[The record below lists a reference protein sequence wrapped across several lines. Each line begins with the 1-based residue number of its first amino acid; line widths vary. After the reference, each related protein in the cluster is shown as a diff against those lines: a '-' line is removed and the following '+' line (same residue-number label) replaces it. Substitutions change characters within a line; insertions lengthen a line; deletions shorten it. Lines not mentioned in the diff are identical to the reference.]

1 MIWGVKQFGVIR
13 QFKRLLGLLCL
24 SLPFSAVADQS
35 LPALLKQTKVMACAQ
50 TESQAKQALSSLWAV
65 EDSDQEYPDEN
76 MLRSDDTVLHAA
88 TLDVVL
94 KSLVDTAERYP
105 ALRNQIERTMLKWNY
120 CDVFQDGVFY
130 DLEKTDAGY
139 MRFRS
144 SDESP
149 ENWQGFKKLGFLGAV
164 ENRFVPQIL
173 ALDQQS
179 LRSDYEW
186 LFHRIYREQCFPHP
200 DTSELFDIS
209 ETRLKENTVT
219 TVVSDA
225 GEYPHAWDP
234 ECVYPREAPNLASKV
249 VIEEIP
255 VVVPVMATEVKLVP
269 VPQLVPNLSTS
280 VELIDLALPVPAL
293 KSSVL
298 LVDVPQLVPQL
309 ATSIDLQP
317 VPVAVPQIRSSYVI
331 ESFPLQVPGLLT
343 KVKLDV
349 LPLKVPTLNTRF
361 WVDKPKYVAPK
372 PRPKPAYRA
381 PTKYVDNRGAYPTGD
396 HTHAPVQPV
405 PQVAVQPVATVQPQV
420 VVGKNASLI
429 ERLLGGVSGAGN
441 ILIVDKIQLTINEYH
456 GTVETAIS
464 SSDIGSTISTQ
475 TKPGL
480 VNEILEALPT
490 QKPQQ
495 IIKAKNTITEPQA
508 QKVVVRTPKTIVVQD
523 TPDYVEVPD
532 LQSMLIVN
540 SPRVLRK
547 PVRIKKQSVKKGRK
561 LKSSSRR
568 KQSGK
573 SSSVFSYTPYPDGK
587 GPAKE
592 KSVAELLREYQEY
605 ERDRKLGKVPQRRKK
620 KEQQKAQY
628 IEQIVISEPVS
639 YKPVD
644 DGTRDVPPLWT
655 EVWVERIERDD
666 SVMVPSLDTK
676 TRVYRKISAK
686 PVKVPALS
694 TMIIQQMVRKAEA
707 KSTSNQSFEFAKD
720 HINDEVFEKT
730 VSPKVE
736 VIRNQLD
743 QLLGDSFD
751 MKSDRLPDSV
761 FEDTLI
767 PSAKKRGSKK
777 NAKKAKPKAF
787 ALGLAGN
794 IYAKQSL
801 KNSATSI
808 GGSINR
814 KLIKDSY
821 WFARVGWNYTLEESD
836 DPFTYSWGI
845 GYSDWH
851 PGTFSA
857 QLNNWGPIKPE
868 EGLALEKAVANFGYS
883 VKSEFL
889 KKNKLSLS
897 GSINVPVK
905 GNSSIVG
912 NLRWSPKKNW
922 FVNVSASQ
930 PLEGDGT
937 PKWTYGFGYSDWR
950 PNKINLQ
957 YSNYGPNEIPY
968 HNYEENGTWTLS
980 YNWKF

>member
-105 ALRNQIERTMLKWNY
+105 ALRNQVERTMLKWNY

-173 ALDQQS
+173 DLDQQS

-361 WVDKPKYVAPK
+361 
-372 PRPKPAYRA
+372 
-381 PTKYVDNRGAYPTGD
+381 
-396 HTHAPVQPV
+396 
-405 PQVAVQPVATVQPQV
+405 
-420 VVGKNASLI
+420 
-429 ERLLGGVSGAGN
+429 
-441 ILIVDKIQLTINEYH
+441 
-456 GTVETAIS
+456 
-464 SSDIGSTISTQ
+464 
-475 TKPGL
+475 
-480 VNEILEALPT
+480 
-490 QKPQQ
+490 
-495 IIKAKNTITEPQA
+495 
-508 QKVVVRTPKTIVVQD
+508 
-523 TPDYVEVPD
+523 
-532 LQSMLIVN
+532 
-540 SPRVLRK
+540 
-547 PVRIKKQSVKKGRK
+547 
-561 LKSSSRR
+561 
-568 KQSGK
+568 
-573 SSSVFSYTPYPDGK
+573 
-587 GPAKE
+587 
-592 KSVAELLREYQEY
+592 
-605 ERDRKLGKVPQRRKK
+605 
-620 KEQQKAQY
+620 
-628 IEQIVISEPVS
+628 
-639 YKPVD
+639 
-644 DGTRDVPPLWT
+644 
-655 EVWVERIERDD
+655 
-666 SVMVPSLDTK
+666 
-676 TRVYRKISAK
+676 
-686 PVKVPALS
+686 
-694 TMIIQQMVRKAEA
+694 
-707 KSTSNQSFEFAKD
+707 
-720 HINDEVFEKT
+720 
-730 VSPKVE
+730 
-736 VIRNQLD
+736 
-743 QLLGDSFD
+743 
-751 MKSDRLPDSV
+751 
-761 FEDTLI
+761 
-767 PSAKKRGSKK
+767 
-777 NAKKAKPKAF
+777 
-787 ALGLAGN
+787 
-794 IYAKQSL
+794 
-801 KNSATSI
+801 
-808 GGSINR
+808 
-814 KLIKDSY
+814 
-821 WFARVGWNYTLEESD
+821 
-836 DPFTYSWGI
+836 
-845 GYSDWH
+845 
-851 PGTFSA
+851 
-857 QLNNWGPIKPE
+857 
-868 EGLALEKAVANFGYS
+868 
-883 VKSEFL
+883 
-889 KKNKLSLS
+889 
-897 GSINVPVK
+897 
-905 GNSSIVG
+905 
-912 NLRWSPKKNW
+912 
-922 FVNVSASQ
+922 
-930 PLEGDGT
+930 
-937 PKWTYGFGYSDWR
+937 
-950 PNKINLQ
+950 
-957 YSNYGPNEIPY
+957 
-968 HNYEENGTWTLS
+968 
-980 YNWKF
+980 